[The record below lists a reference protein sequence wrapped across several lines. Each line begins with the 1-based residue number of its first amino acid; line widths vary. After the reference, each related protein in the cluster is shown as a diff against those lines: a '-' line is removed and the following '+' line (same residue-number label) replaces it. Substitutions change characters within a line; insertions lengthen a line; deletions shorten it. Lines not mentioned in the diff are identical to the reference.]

1 MQLSFLIKRLPLCVA
16 ENAYSHVDLRANF
29 VHTDKPLHPQAQGP
43 RAAVAVVLGLGPTQ
57 RLGWPVQLILYGPL
71 PELGLRTV
79 AALLC
84 CRFCIWL
91 SMATLIEYS
100 PIQRGSLTM
109 LSTMPTGIGDG
120 D

>member
-29 VHTDKPLHPQAQGP
+29 VHTDKPLHPQAQGH

-84 CRFCIWL
+84 CCV
-91 SMATLIEYS
+91 A
-100 PIQRGSLTM
+100 GSAFGFQWQHSLRTPRSGAA
-109 LSTMPTGIGDG
+109 L
-120 D
+120 